1 MVSGL
6 GSISTVLAGNLGVR
20 SQSYAE
26 LMLVLLSLV
35 SSSNQTGGISIL
47 HSLLYSSCSGFR
59 FSWLGPAILF
69 VDREVSSFSEI
80 FWFLIISTVYVAH
93 VVWVVFFSF
102 KVVVALSSS
111 TLQCRLLV
119 FLV

>member
-20 SQSYAE
+20 FRSYAE
-26 LMLVLLSLV
+26 LVLVFLSSV
-35 SSSNQTGGISIL
+35 SSSNQTGGMSIL
-47 HSLLYSSCSGFR
+47 RSQLYSSWSDFR

-80 FWFLIISTVYVAH
+80 FWFLITFAIYVAH
-93 VVWVVFFSF
+93 FV
-102 KVVVALSSS
+102 
-111 TLQCRLLV
+111 
-119 FLV
+119 